1 MYRQHAECNI
11 DPENTL
17 SQYKSFV
24 WIVNIGS
31 TKQITPDQTSSIIHF
46 DSRSFTQ
53 IQDCLLWYNINV
65 FIVDISETWL
75 NDKQN
80 SMVNERLW
88 PLHDKQMVNSLYLYR
103 IE

>member
-1 MYRQHAECNI
+1 MKNIDCIKNLHIRNCLKVFEYSVYRQHAECNI

-53 IQDCLLWYNINV
+53 IQDCLL
-65 FIVDISETWL
+65 
-75 NDKQN
+75 
-80 SMVNERLW
+80 
-88 PLHDKQMVNSLYLYR
+88 
-103 IE
+103 